1 MIRTLLLL
9 TVALGLAACNAPE
22 TPDAQ
27 AASSETA
34 PSPELAVSEVS
45 SSAPAAAGPVAT
57 VYKSPT
63 CGCCSLWNRHLEENG
78 FEIVAHDRN
87 DMTAVKDSLG
97 VPGDLASCH
106 TAVIEGYVVEGHVP
120 AASIRRLLEERPE
133 ALGLT
138 VPGMP
143 LGSPGMEQGD
153 LKQSYDV
160 LLVDAN
166 GEATVFDHIEGNDA
180 G

>member
-1 MIRTLLLL
+1 MSRRLPLL
-9 TVALGLAACNAPE
+9 ALAFALAACSSDAEAPR
-22 TPDAQ
+22 
-27 AASSETA
+27 
-34 PSPELAVSEVS
+34 SEVAS
-45 SSAPAAAGPVAT
+45 DVASPATPVQPTSAGPVAT

-63 CGCCSLWNRHLEENG
+63 CGCCSLWGRHLEQEG
-78 FEIVAHDRN
+78 FEVVAVDRT
-87 DMTAVKDSLG
+87 DMTVVKDSLG

-106 TAVIEGYVVEGHVP
+106 TAVIDGYVVEGHVP

-133 ALGLT
+133 ARGLA

-153 LKQSYDV
+153 LRQSYDV
-160 LLVDAN
+160 LLVDRN
-166 GEATVFDHIEGNDA
+166 GEAVVFDHVEGNDV

>member
-1 MIRTLLLL
+1 MIRTCLLLA
-9 TVALGLAACNAPE
+9 VALGLAACNAPD

-27 AASSETA
+27 AAATDATPVVTTS
-34 PSPELAVSEVS
+34 
-45 SSAPAAAGPVAT
+45 AGPVAT

-63 CGCCSLWNRHLEENG
+63 CGCCSLWNRHLEANG
-78 FEIVAHDRN
+78 FEVVSHDRV
-87 DMTAVKDSLG
+87 DMTVVKDSLG
-97 VPGDLASCH
+97 VPSDLTSCH
-106 TAVIEGYVVEGHVP
+106 TAVIDGYIVEGHVP
-120 AASIRRLLEERPE
+120 ATSIQRLLEERPD

-153 LKQSYDV
+153 MKQSYDV
-160 LLVDAN
+160 LLVDNN
-166 GEATVFDHIEGNDA
+166 GEATVFDHIEGNDQ

>member
-1 MIRTLLLL
+1 MPRLLPLA
-9 TVALGLAACNAPE
+9 ALAFALAACTASDAETSGPE
-22 TPDAQ
+22 TD
-27 AASSETA
+27 SSTA
-34 PSPELAVSEVS
+34 TVLPV
-45 SSAPAAAGPVAT
+45 AAGPVAT

-63 CGCCSLWNRHLEENG
+63 CGCCSLWGRHLEQEG
-78 FEIVAHDRN
+78 FEVVAVDRN

-106 TAVIEGYVVEGHVP
+106 TAVIDGYVVEGHVP
-120 AASIRRLLEERPE
+120 AASIRRLLDERPE
-133 ALGLT
+133 ARGLA

-153 LKQSYDV
+153 LRQSYDV
-160 LLVDAN
+160 LLVGPN
-166 GEATVFDHIEGNDA
+166 GEAAVYDHIEGNDV

>member
-1 MIRTLLLL
+1 MLRTLLLL
-9 TVALGLAACNAPE
+9 TVGLGLAACTSSD

-27 AASSETA
+27 AATSDPEAVATDATPVVPTSS
-34 PSPELAVSEVS
+34 
-45 SSAPAAAGPVAT
+45 GPVAT

-78 FEIVAHDRN
+78 FEIVAHDRT

-97 VPGDLASCH
+97 IPSDLSSCH
-106 TAVIEGYVVEGHVP
+106 TAVIDGYVVEGHVP
-120 AASIRRLLEERPE
+120 AASILRLLEERPE

-166 GEATVFDHIEGNDA
+166 GEATVYDHIEGNDQ

>member
-9 TVALGLAACNAPE
+9 AVALGLAACNASD

-27 AASSETA
+27 AASTDTPVATEDT
-34 PSPELAVSEVS
+34 PIVPT
-45 SSAPAAAGPVAT
+45 SASPVAT

-78 FEIVAHDRN
+78 FEIVAYDRD
-87 DMTAVKDSLG
+87 DMPAVKDSLG
-97 VPGDLASCH
+97 VPPNLASCH
-106 TAVIEGYVVEGHVP
+106 TAVIDGYVVEGHVP
-120 AASIRRLLEERPE
+120 AESIRRLLDEKPDAR
-133 ALGLT
+133 GLT

-153 LKQSYDV
+153 IKQSYDV
-160 LLVDAN
+160 LLVDNN
-166 GEATVFDHIEGNDA
+166 GDATVWDHIEGNDQ

>member
-9 TVALGLAACNAPE
+9 VVGLGLAACNAS
-22 TPDAQ
+22 D
-27 AASSETA
+27 
-34 PSPELAVSEVS
+34 
-45 SSAPAAAGPVAT
+45 APAAPAETTPVVTDETPIVATSTGPVAT

-78 FEIVAHDRN
+78 FEVVAYDRT
-87 DMTAVKDSLG
+87 DMTTVKDSLG
-97 VPGDLASCH
+97 IPPELASCH
-106 TAVIEGYVVEGHVP
+106 TAVVDGYVVEGHVP

-133 ALGLT
+133 ARGLT

-153 LKQSYDV
+153 IKQSYDV
-160 LLVDAN
+160 LLVDTN
-166 GEATVFDHIEGNDA
+166 GEATVFEHIEGNDA

>member
-1 MIRTLLLL
+1 MIRTLFLFAA
-9 TVALGLAACNAPE
+9 VLGLAACN
-22 TPDAQ
+22 TSD
-27 AASSETA
+27 
-34 PSPELAVSEVS
+34 
-45 SSAPAAAGPVAT
+45 APAATAEDTPVVMTSTGPVAT

-78 FEIVAHDRN
+78 FQVVAYDRD
-87 DMTAVKDSLG
+87 DMNAVKDSLG
-97 VPGDLASCH
+97 VTPELASCH

-120 AASIRRLLEERPE
+120 AASIQRLLEERPD
-133 ALGLT
+133 ARGLS

-153 LKQSYDV
+153 IKQSYDV
-160 LLVDAN
+160 LLVGNN

>member
-1 MIRTLLLL
+1 MIRTLLLFA
-9 TVALGLAACNAPE
+9 VGLGLAACNTSDA
-22 TPDAQ
+22 PDAQ
-27 AASSETA
+27 AASPDDTPIVATS
-34 PSPELAVSEVS
+34 
-45 SSAPAAAGPVAT
+45 AGPVAT

-78 FEIVAHDRN
+78 FEVVAHDRT

-106 TAVIEGYVVEGHVP
+106 TAVIDGYVVEGHVP
-120 AASIRRLLEERPE
+120 AASIRRLLLERPD
-133 ALGLT
+133 ARGLT

-160 LLVDAN
+160 LLMDTN